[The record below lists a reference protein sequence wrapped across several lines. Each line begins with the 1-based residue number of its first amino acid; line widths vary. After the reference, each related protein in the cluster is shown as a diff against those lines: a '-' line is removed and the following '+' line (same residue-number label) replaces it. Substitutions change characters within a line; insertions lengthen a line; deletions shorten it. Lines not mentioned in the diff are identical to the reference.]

1 MNAAEDCSWQAAL
14 DHRGVF
20 STYTLLT
27 TLVNGSENN
36 GLHQAFYL
44 NVWECVYC
52 TGSSAGSIQM
62 SRNPAGSGGA
72 PTSVWNHFAN
82 YSAWIQTPLASSCVI
97 RCVLQLQPVFFFFC
111 WFLLVST
118 LPAVSEMHRPSLT
131 SAGLHPFSFTLHTIY
146 ALWEAKWCVQ
156 RHPLGVGQQQVSQN
170 CIFLLLFFLS
180 TADLEITRFKI
191 RRQLSSPCAQEQTHH
206 LVK

>member
-1 MNAAEDCSWQAAL
+1 MCLRHWRQRRIHPDVKKAGWSRWSPDKRVESFLLIPQPECRHLWRHRVSCVVFCGCSL
-14 DHRGVF
+14 F
-20 STYTLLT
+20 LFFFL
-27 TLVNGSENN
+27 
-36 GLHQAFYL
+36 
-44 NVWECVYC
+44 
-52 TGSSAGSIQM
+52 
-62 SRNPAGSGGA
+62 
-72 PTSVWNHFAN
+72 
-82 YSAWIQTPLASSCVI
+82 LASA
-97 RCVLQLQPVFFFFC
+97 
-111 WFLLVST
+111 

-180 TADLEITRFKI
+180 TADLEITRFEI
-191 RRQLSSPCAQEQTHH
+191 RRQLSSPCAQEQTRH

>member
-1 MNAAEDCSWQAAL
+1 MSGSVFTALAAAQDPSRCQETRLVAVEPRQACGIIL
-14 DHRGVF
+14 LITQPECRHLWRHRV
-20 STYTLLT
+20 
-27 TLVNGSENN
+27 
-36 GLHQAFYL
+36 
-44 NVWECVYC
+44 
-52 TGSSAGSIQM
+52 
-62 SRNPAGSGGA
+62 
-72 PTSVWNHFAN
+72 
-82 YSAWIQTPLASSCVI
+82 SCVVF
-97 RCVLQLQPVFFFFC
+97 CSCSLFFF
-111 WFLLVST
+111 LPAST

-191 RRQLSSPCAQEQTHH
+191 RRQLSSPLCTRTDPSSCEIAATNEKGAGLRVPLVYCH
-206 LVK
+206 LDYKIRTDFISLSGYSSAEILAKIF